1 MTRELY
7 FKLCQYFE
15 VYGKFYKKE
24 HIDFVMQ
31 NIGRCVPE
39 QTGPDV
45 VMQVMSALDLF
56 RPDKDVY
63 LGVLGLIKHIFDLK
77 SDILE
82 IGGGYYPALAK
93 KIDEEQT
100 RLQGGSITTYDPR
113 LAVASLGHIKLH
125 KAEFDN
131 QSLDHYD
138 LVVSIMPCK
147 ITSLIIERC
156 NAYKKPFLIALCNCP
171 PFPIPNI
178 EASNKIA
185 KEWHELLYYQAKST
199 LDGGAKLERM
209 DSLGEYS
216 DNPVLIKTYRSR

>member
-15 VYGKFYKKE
+15 VYGKYYSDYHKTT
-24 HIDFVMQ
+24 VMK
-31 NIGRCVPE
+31 NIGQCVAE
-39 QTGPDV
+39 QTGPDI
-45 VMQVMSALDLF
+45 VMQVMSALNLL

-63 LGVLGLIKHIFDLK
+63 LAVLELIKHIFDLK

-125 KAEFDN
+125 KEEFDK
-131 QSLDHYD
+131 QSLNPYD
-138 LVVSIMPCK
+138 LVVSVMPCK
-147 ITSLIIERC
+147 TTPLVIERC
-156 NAYKKPFLIALCNCP
+156 NRYKKPFLIVLCNCP
-171 PFPIPNI
+171 PYPVPNK
-178 EASNKIA
+178 EASKKIA
-185 KEWHELLYYQAKST
+185 KEWHEFLLFQAKST
-199 LDGGAKLERM
+199 LEEGAKLEIM
-209 DSLGEYS
+209 DSLGEYTES
-216 DNPVLIKTYRSR
+216 PVLIKTYRNR